1 MNLVLFSFVTLAALL
16 ILRLEWT
23 KMKAKKTRDKSAFFS
38 LLLIVWLLS
47 ILDLSNAP
55 GPLTL
60 FEAIF
65 KPFRGWIEK

>member
-1 MNLVLFSFVTLAALL
+1 MNLVLFSFVTLAGLL

-23 KMKAKKTRDKSAFFS
+23 KMKAKKTRDKSAFFT

-55 GPLTL
+55 GPLTF

-65 KPFRGWIEK
+65 RPFRGWLEK